1 MSDRTGYRFLPIYAP
16 SRGPLWTSVR
26 VFPALRCV
34 IRKYAFFLFLFM
46 WELFTATKTQ
56 PRFVDYCNLPD
67 RRGLCLALA
76 RHMEVDFF
84 VLKRGF
90 ISFIFTI
97 FA

>member
-1 MSDRTGYRFLPIYAP
+1 MSDRTGYRFRPIYDL

-26 VFPALRCV
+26 VFSAFCCM
-34 IRKYAFFLFLFM
+34 IRDYAFFLFLFM
-46 WELFTATKTQ
+46 RELFTATKTQ

-67 RRGLCLALA
+67 RRGLCLALV